1 MKNNSIKTVVAT
13 GIGAAL
19 FIIIG
24 TLINIPTPIP
34 NTNLQ
39 LQYAVVALFAVVYG
53 PTVGFFSGF
62 IGHALKDALQY
73 GSPWWTW
80 VLVSGLIGLSIGLV
94 AKKIKIEKTSVILDE
109 LIDSVMT
116 KFLNRH
122 PEQKVTIDI
131 PNEIV
136 VVSVDPILIEQVLMN
151 LLENAVFHA
160 ENMTHIILR
169 VFASER
175 KVIFEIADDG
185 CGIRED
191 MLKDIFGGT
200 YGTQNNSADG
210 KKRNAGI
217 GLSVCA
223 TIIKAH
229 DGEIS
234 AENRKDGGALFR
246 FTLGKEDSAYDE

>member
-94 AKKIKIEKTSVILDE
+94 AKKIKIEKGQLTE
-109 LIDSVMT
+109 
-116 KFLNRH
+116 
-122 PEQKVTIDI
+122 
-131 PNEIV
+131 
-136 VVSVDPILIEQVLMN
+136 
-151 LLENAVFHA
+151 
-160 ENMTHIILR
+160 
-169 VFASER
+169 
-175 KVIFEIADDG
+175 
-185 CGIRED
+185 
-191 MLKDIFGGT
+191 KDLVWF
-200 YGTQNNSADG
+200 NSAQILANVIG
-210 KKRNAGI
+210 WGI
-217 GLSVCA
+217 IAPYGDILVYSEPASKVFTQGILSA
-223 TIIKAH
+223 AINSLTIAIGGSLLLAVYSKTRTQSGSLTKGYFFWKSRARS
-229 DGEIS
+229 S
-234 AENRKDGGALFR
+234 A
-246 FTLGKEDSAYDE
+246 

>member
-94 AKKIKIEKTSVILDE
+94 AKKIKIEKGQLTEKDLVWFNSAQILA
-109 LIDSVMT
+109 
-116 KFLNRH
+116 N
-122 PEQKVTIDI
+122 
-131 PNEIV
+131 V
-136 VVSVDPILIEQVLMN
+136 VGA
-151 LLENAVFHA
+151 LLHR
-160 ENMTHIILR
+160 M
-169 VFASER
+169 
-175 KVIFEIADDG
+175 VIFWFIVNQQVKSLLKVFYQLPLIA
-185 CGIRED
+185 
-191 MLKDIFGGT
+191 
-200 YGTQNNSADG
+200 
-210 KKRNAGI
+210 
-217 GLSVCA
+217 
-223 TIIKAH
+223 
-229 DGEIS
+229 
-234 AENRKDGGALFR
+234 
-246 FTLGKEDSAYDE
+246 

>member
-39 LQYAVVALFAVVYG
+39 LQYTVVALFAVIYG

-94 AKKIKIEKTSVILDE
+94 AKKIKIEKGQLTE
-109 LIDSVMT
+109 
-116 KFLNRH
+116 
-122 PEQKVTIDI
+122 
-131 PNEIV
+131 
-136 VVSVDPILIEQVLMN
+136 
-151 LLENAVFHA
+151 
-160 ENMTHIILR
+160 
-169 VFASER
+169 
-175 KVIFEIADDG
+175 
-185 CGIRED
+185 
-191 MLKDIFGGT
+191 KDLVWF
-200 YGTQNNSADG
+200 NSAQILANVIG
-210 KKRNAGI
+210 WGI
-217 GLSVCA
+217 IAPYGDILVYSEPASKVFTQGILSA
-223 TIIKAH
+223 AINSLTIAIGGSLLLAVYSKTRTQS
-229 DGEIS
+229 GS
-234 AENRKDGGALFR
+234 LTKD
-246 FTLGKEDSAYDE
+246 

>member
-94 AKKIKIEKTSVILDE
+94 AKKIKIEKGQLTEKDLVWFNSAHR
-109 LIDSVMT
+109 M
-116 KFLNRH
+116 
-122 PEQKVTIDI
+122 
-131 PNEIV
+131 
-136 VVSVDPILIEQVLMN
+136 
-151 LLENAVFHA
+151 
-160 ENMTHIILR
+160 
-169 VFASER
+169 
-175 KVIFEIADDG
+175 VIFWFIVNQQVKSLLKVFYQLPLIA
-185 CGIRED
+185 
-191 MLKDIFGGT
+191 
-200 YGTQNNSADG
+200 
-210 KKRNAGI
+210 
-217 GLSVCA
+217 
-223 TIIKAH
+223 
-229 DGEIS
+229 
-234 AENRKDGGALFR
+234 
-246 FTLGKEDSAYDE
+246 